1 MEPRISIVTLGVA
14 DLQRS
19 SAFYEALGW
28 QPAAKQFEGIRF
40 FRCGCMALAL
50 YPGDKLAE
58 DAGLPA
64 TAYAPEQTFSG
75 VTLAHNTRS
84 REAVDDVLAEA
95 KSAGAEVVKP
105 AAEAFWGGYSGYFR
119 DLDGHLWEVAW
130 NPHAPLDENGTP
142 QLPD

>member
-1 MEPRISIVTLGVA
+1 MEQRVSIVTLGVA

-28 QPAAKQFEGIRF
+28 QPVARQFEGIRF
-40 FRCGCMALAL
+40 FRCGCLTMAL
-50 YPGDKLAE
+50 YPWDKLAE
-58 DAGLPA
+58 DVGFRAEAPDPA
-64 TAYAPEQTFSG
+64 QTFSG
-75 VTLAHNTRS
+75 VSLAHNTRS

-95 KSAGAEVVKP
+95 KLAGAEVVKP
-105 AAEAFWGGYSGYFR
+105 AADAFWGGYSGYFR

-142 QLPD
+142 QLPV